1 MNDPTGQPDGTRP
14 DGHGAEPWGGRVRQT
29 GTALVRRDELV
40 VPLEGSQAELALA
53 EQDGRHDIHV
63 HLPVTVEVV
72 GALDSLAIRDAVDDA
87 LRRVR
92 HAMDA
97 YTERG

>member
-1 MNDPTGQPDGTRP
+1 MNDSAGPPGGDGPRP
-14 DGHGAEPWGGRVRQT
+14 QGGHVLQT
-29 GTALVRRDELV
+29 GIALVRRDEMV
-40 VPLEGSQAELALA
+40 VPLEGSEAELALA
-53 EQDGRHDIHV
+53 EQDARQDIHI

-72 GALDSLAIRDAVDDA
+72 GAVDSLAVRTAVDDA

-97 YTERG
+97 HTVQG